1 MGRSAAGAEGAKVAG
16 PEWLRREDLL
26 KEATAA
32 LSGKKRKRGS
42 AEDDG
47 APWRV
52 VKRRRT
58 AMLVRV
64 PMAMMTVPRLQRL
77 VDACRA
83 VFGGGRSRAPPAPDV
98 VRLISGL
105 MDRIGPDDVG
115 LWDDLGFFLNTN
127 AAGGRQNPPI
137 ITCKNILQCKDFTIA
152 VFFLPLRAV
161 MPLHDHPGMTVFS
174 KVLTGSAHVEGY
186 DWVRRPRVFRAGG
199 SRTLAEKVLDREFT
213 PASGTWVLFP
223 ESGGNMHRFVAG
235 EDAHCAFLDVIAPP
249 YSLAEQRTCTYYKD
263 SPCHLCRCALSAG
276 LTEEQRSGGRLAW
289 LQEVAMPRDLRIV
302 NLPYRGPT
310 TIA

>member
-1 MGRSAAGAEGAKVAG
+1 MGRSAAAAEGANVAG
-16 PEWLRREDLL
+16 PKWLRGEDLL

-32 LSGKKRKRGS
+32 LSGKKRKRG
-42 AEDDG
+42 AEDG
-47 APWRV
+47 APRRV
-52 VKRRRT
+52 AKRRRT
-58 AMLVRV
+58 TTLLVRV
-64 PMAMMTVPRLQRL
+64 PMAAMAVPPLQRL

-83 VFGGGRSRAPPAPDV
+83 VFCGRGGSRAPPAPDI
-98 VRLISGL
+98 VRRICGL
-105 MDRIGPDDVG
+105 MDKVGPDDVE
-115 LWDDLGFFLNTN
+115 LWEDLGFFLNTN
-127 AAGGRQNPPI
+127 AAGRQNPPI

-152 VFFLPLRAV
+152 VFFIPLRAV

-199 SRTLAEKVLDREFT
+199 SRTLAEKVLDREIT

-263 SPCHLCRCALSAG
+263 SPCELCRCALSAG

-289 LQEVAMPRDLRIV
+289 LREVPMPRDLRVV